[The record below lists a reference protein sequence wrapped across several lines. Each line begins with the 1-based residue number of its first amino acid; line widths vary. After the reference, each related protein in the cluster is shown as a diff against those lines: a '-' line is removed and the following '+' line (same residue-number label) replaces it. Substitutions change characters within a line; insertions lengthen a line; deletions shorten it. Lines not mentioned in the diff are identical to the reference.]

1 MARFERRTSDTE
13 PGFTTASL
21 PDIVFM
27 LLIFFMVSTVLREQ
41 NIKVRTQLPQAEA
54 LTKID
59 QKRLVSKIH
68 IGPLKKGENE
78 GDTAIQIDDALI
90 ENRSAIRT
98 IMYNKLQQQPKLIA
112 SLKVDQESEME
123 VINQVQQELRE
134 AGALRINYSSN
145 RENPPQLYLSNFR
158 CVPSKKALLPGR
170 AFLFDGALQLVAS
183 SICHTALPFFPATAL
198 ARRSRKPPFR

>member
-1 MARFERRTSDTE
+1 
-13 PGFTTASL
+13 
-21 PDIVFM
+21 M

-59 QKRLVSKIH
+59 QKRLISKIH
-68 IGPLKKGENE
+68 IGPLKQGEDQ
-78 GDTAIQIDDALI
+78 GQTRIQIDDALI
-90 ENRSAIRT
+90 ENRNAIRT

-123 VINQVQQELRE
+123 VVNEVQQELRE

-145 RENPPQLYLSNFR
+145 RENPPQ
-158 CVPSKKALLPGR
+158 
-170 AFLFDGALQLVAS
+170 Q
-183 SICHTALPFFPATAL
+183 
-198 ARRSRKPPFR
+198 

>member
-78 GDTAIQIDDALI
+78 GDTRIQIDDALI
-90 ENRSAIRT
+90 ENRNAIRT

-123 VINQVQQELRE
+123 VINSVQQELRE

-145 RENPPQLYLSNFR
+145 RENPPQ
-158 CVPSKKALLPGR
+158 
-170 AFLFDGALQLVAS
+170 Q
-183 SICHTALPFFPATAL
+183 
-198 ARRSRKPPFR
+198 

>member
-1 MARFERRTSDTE
+1 MAKFERRSSDTD

-41 NIKVRTQLPQAEA
+41 DIKVRTQLPQAEA

-59 QKRLVSKIH
+59 QKRLISKIH
-68 IGPLKKGENE
+68 IGPLKRGEKQ
-78 GDTAIQIDDALI
+78 GQTAIQIDDALI
-90 ENRSAIRT
+90 ENQEAIRN
-98 IMYNKLQQQPKLIA
+98 IMYTKLQEQPRLIA

-123 VINQVQQELRE
+123 IVNNVQQELRK

-145 RENPPQLYLSNFR
+145 REDTP
-158 CVPSKKALLPGR
+158 
-170 AFLFDGALQLVAS
+170 
-183 SICHTALPFFPATAL
+183 
-198 ARRSRKPPFR
+198 

>member
-1 MARFERRTSDTE
+1 MARFERRSSDTD

-41 NIKVRTQLPQAEA
+41 DIKVRTELPQAEA

-59 QKRLVSKIH
+59 QKRLISKIH

-78 GDTAIQIDDALI
+78 GETAIQIEDALI
-90 ENRSAIRT
+90 ENRRAIRN
-98 IMYNKLQQQPKLIA
+98 IMYNKIQEQPKLIA
-112 SLKVDQESEME
+112 SLKVDVGSEMDVVNE
-123 VINQVQQELRE
+123 VQQELRQ

-145 RENPPQLYLSNFR
+145 RENPPQ
-158 CVPSKKALLPGR
+158 
-170 AFLFDGALQLVAS
+170 
-183 SICHTALPFFPATAL
+183 
-198 ARRSRKPPFR
+198 